1 MARVTYRSRWRLG
14 DGRSLLVLMLVAGA
28 ASAFLGWA
36 INRDADAAL
45 AARSGRAAGV
55 LARTIQGLP
64 GGDWEVRKDAMTR
77 LARAL
82 GPSVQVA
89 VVEGTATLDRPFSG
103 DRGYA
108 AHSDP
113 MRVGQRLESRRLDD
127 AQLLRRLHAWHGR
140 RTDAVEL
147 FQQEDGA
154 GAFVVSADPPVAV
167 SVTGVVPPGGQ
178 RRGWAIGGC
187 AFLVVMVLGGA
198 IIGGARRVG
207 PVLVLPVMAVTLWL
221 AAALATAVGET
232 LWTGRLWR
240 PACRAV
246 AETGFPA
253 ASRELC
259 EALPVASSW
268 VAQITIPTVAE
279 ASGSYLL
286 FLLWRLVRAWL
297 RRRREA
303 ALARLGQAVE
313 G

>member
-1 MARVTYRSRWRLG
+1 MARVTYRSMWRLG

-45 AARSGRAAGV
+45 AARSGRAASV

-89 VVEGTATLDRPFSG
+89 VVEGTPTLDRPFSG

-108 AHSDP
+108 AHSDA
-113 MRVGQRLESRRLDD
+113 MRVGQRLESRRADD
-127 AQLLRRLHAWHGR
+127 AQLLRRLHAWHAQ
-140 RTDAVEL
+140 RTDAVEVY
-147 FQQEDGA
+147 QQDGWS
-154 GAFVVSADPPVAV
+154 GAFGISGDPPVAV
-167 SVTGVVPPGGQ
+167 SVTGVVPPTGQ
-178 RRGWAIGGC
+178 RRGWLIGGG
-187 AFLVVMVLGGA
+187 AFLVVLVLGGA
-198 IIGGARRVG
+198 IIGWARRLG
-207 PVLVLPVMAVTLWL
+207 PVLVLPVMAVVLWL

-259 EALPVASSW
+259 EPLPVASTMA
-268 VAQITIPTVAE
+268 AQVTIPTVAV
-279 ASGSYLL
+279 ASGLYLL

-303 ALARLGQAVE
+303 ALARAEQVA
-313 G
+313 